1 MVKKAISFMSAFV
14 LLLTLLAGVM
24 LPAGASE
31 YDDINDDAVFL
42 KQQSSVT
49 CTLVSNVMMF
59 RRRAILDGNSNW
71 SSITEASVKPTAWT
85 NGGMRWDVTYS
96 GMRTVTY
103 GMNGDLHYSQ
113 GDLAGKRQF
122 FIDQLQT
129 HPEGIVIY
137 CHPSSSSQHAVL
149 LTDYDSYTDTF
160 YCADPS
166 SKADAGRIP
175 LGSCSLLKIVT
186 SNYSD
191 AQYIDANQDKILA
204 YVQQIWRIDENSN
217 FNGGS
222 DTYSPSYQVPTLSIS
237 EQNAPYSRRLGAN
250 FGIRG
255 IVTTS
260 CGQITELYGAI
271 YDNNGNVVQCA
282 YYYPNDVSVN
292 LRYTINNDL
301 IFDRLS
307 AGSYTYYVEATAQ
320 NGSQQTTL
328 TLICSDFTVS

>member
-1 MVKKAISFMSAFV
+1 MLKKSVIMLSTLVIV
-14 LLLTLLAGVM
+14 LLITVQVST
-24 LPAGASE
+24 PAAAD
-31 YDDINDDAVFL
+31 YDSIDDESVFL

-59 RRRAILDGNSNW
+59 RRRAILDGNPNW
-71 SSITEASVKPTAWT
+71 TSITEASVKSAAWT
-85 NGGMRWDVTYS
+85 TGGMRWDVTYS

-103 GMNGDLHYSQ
+103 GMNGDLHYEQ
-113 GDLAGKRQF
+113 GDLTGKRQF

-137 CHPSSSSQHAVL
+137 CHPSSDYSHAVL
-149 LTDYDSYTDTF
+149 LTDYDSDTDTF

-166 SKADAGRIP
+166 SRADSGRIP
-175 LGSCSLLKIVT
+175 LGSCTLLNIVT
-186 SNYSD
+186 RNYSGT
-191 AQYIDANQDKILA
+191 QYIASNQDKILA

-217 FNGGS
+217 S
-222 DTYSPSYQVPTLSIS
+222 TEYYYEAPSPQAPTLSIS
-237 EQNAPYSRRLGAN
+237 GQNAPSTQRVGAN

-255 IVTTS
+255 IVTTD

-271 YDNNGNVVQCA
+271 FDGDGNCVQDSV
-282 YYYPNDVSVN
+282 YYPNDSFVN

-307 AGSYTYYVEATAQ
+307 AGSYIYYVTATAQ
-320 NGSQQTTL
+320 NGSQQTSQ
-328 TLICSDFTVS
+328 TLIYSRFTVG